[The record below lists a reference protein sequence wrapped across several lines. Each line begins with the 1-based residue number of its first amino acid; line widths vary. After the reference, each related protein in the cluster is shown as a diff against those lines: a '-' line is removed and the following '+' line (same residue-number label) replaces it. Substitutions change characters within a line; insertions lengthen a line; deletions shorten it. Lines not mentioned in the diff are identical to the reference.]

1 MKRNFFTL
9 MIALVVALTAAADT
23 FTGRV
28 VDETHAPAPCN
39 PDR

>member
-9 MIALVVALTAAADT
+9 MMALLVVMTAVADT

-28 VDETHAPAPCN
+28 VDEANAGGN
-39 PDR
+39 DN